1 MLAAMARSIEVA
13 REKRT
18 YSNNTSWEG
27 SREGTTPYSPQF
39 KIGSTVAEN
48 GKAKAKPNSPAS
60 SFFKDRETYRN
71 AIDRSNWRLLWKK

>member
-18 YSNNTSWEG
+18 CTNNNSWEG

-39 KIGSTVAEN
+39 KIGTTVAEN

-60 SFFKDRETYRN
+60 SFFKDRETYRK
-71 AIDRSNWRLLWKK
+71 AG